1 MDREK
6 PILECRAKVSMTGI
20 IISALSVMVWLVSF
34 FVSEDKTTPFD
45 LAQQSI
51 LLAGALL
58 ACWDTI
64 ELWSLNRKNIPLLRL
79 YNDHIEYKRQL
90 WRDGYELY
98 YFQDIT
104 EVERDLKSITIRL
117 NNGWKTAVTYI
128 DERDFDLAAIIR
140 DSMDAY
146 RQNQTAGDANVQRK
160 FRSVYESGKMS
171 SLNLL
176 KTAVALV
183 MIAPTFYVL
192 LKEMRGS
199 FHSSVKEMR
208 GTFHSSGFAETFLT
222 PWGILVLSA
231 IVIGLCV
238 LLWDKS
244 QSAAKG
250 EARTKKKER
259 Y

>member
-20 IISALSVMVWLVSF
+20 IISALSVMVWFVSF

-183 MIAPTFYVL
+183 MIASTFYVL
-192 LKEMRGS
+192 L
-199 FHSSVKEMR
+199 KEMR